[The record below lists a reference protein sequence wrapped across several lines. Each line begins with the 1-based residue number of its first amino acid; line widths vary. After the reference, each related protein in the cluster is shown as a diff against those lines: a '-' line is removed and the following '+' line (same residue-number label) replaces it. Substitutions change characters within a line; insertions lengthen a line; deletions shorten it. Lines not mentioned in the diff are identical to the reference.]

1 VLTPEQ
7 YQQLYR
13 EKIKLARLQLN
24 LTQQELADKINVSV
38 QAVSGW
44 ESGLRFPSAR
54 MRRKLDR
61 LFRQLEDAGAVA

>member
-24 LTQQELADKINVSV
+24 LTQQELADKINVDRK
-38 QAVSGW
+38 AVSGW
-44 ESGLRFPSAR
+44 ESGLSFPSAR
-54 MRRKLDR
+54 MRRRIDR
-61 LFRQLEDAGAVA
+61 LLEDAEALA